1 MPSFHSIVT
10 REHETLESVVSSRR
24 SRLLFPE
31 VEPVL
36 LEGVESTDQPPPPHP
51 QPPHQPPPPH
61 PPDEALVVTL
71 KVNVLEPIVREA
83 VSVALLDEEEVK
95 RTCTVFP
102 DDIVPAVDTNHPPL
116 IAYCPPTM
124 ETATGT
130 SIQDIVTTLEDIAVL
145 VSTLVCEV
153 KLTVFGILS
162 YRSTKTVIPV
172 ATVLLDASNPVILNV

>member
-1 MPSFHSIVT
+1 
-10 REHETLESVVSSRR
+10 
-24 SRLLFPE
+24 LLPE
-31 VEPVL
+31 LFPVL
-36 LEGVESTDQPPPPHP
+36 LLGDGSTDHPPPPHP

-83 VSVALLDEEEVK
+83 ATVALLDEEEVK
-95 RTCTVFP
+95 RTCTVLP

-153 KLTVFGILS
+153 IIQI
-162 YRSTKTVIPV
+162 YRDRNTTCYSIIRCIKS
-172 ATVLLDASNPVILNV
+172 SNIKCMIS